1 MSTPTDDPTTNWSFE
16 TKQIHAGQ
24 TPDSAT
30 NARALPI
37 YQTTSYVFNSTDHA
51 AALFGLAEPGNIY
64 TRIMNPTQ
72 DVVEQRI
79 AALEG
84 GVAALFL
91 ASGQAA
97 ETFAILNLAA
107 AGDHI
112 VSSPRLYG
120 GTYNLLHYTLP
131 KLGIETTFVEDPDD
145 LDSWRAAVRPNTKA
159 FFAETI
165 SNPQIDVLDTPGVSG
180 VAHENGVPL
189 IVDNT
194 IATPYLIQPISQGA
208 DIVVHSATKYLGG
221 HGSAIAG
228 VIVDGGNFDW
238 TQGRHPGFT
247 TPDPSYH
254 GVVFAELGPPAF
266 ALKARVQLLR
276 DLGSAASPFNAFLV
290 SQGLET
296 LSLRIERHV
305 ANAQRVAEFLN
316 ARDDVLSVNYAGL
329 PSSPWHERAKKLA
342 PKGAGAVLAFELAG
356 GVEAGKAFVNAL
368 TLHSHVANI
377 GDVRSLVIHP
387 ASTTHAQLSEAEQLA
402 TGVTPGLVRLAVG
415 IEGVDDILADLE
427 QGFAAASTVG
437 GAAVSAAAGDPQ
449 AVAAF

>member
-1 MSTPTDDPTTNWSFE
+1 MTTPEIDPTASWAFE
-16 TKQIHAGQ
+16 TKQVHAGQ
-24 TPDSAT
+24 SPDIAT
-30 NARALPI
+30 GARALPI
-37 YQTTSYVFNSTDHA
+37 YQTTSYVFDDTTHA
-51 AALFGLAEPGNIY
+51 AALFGLEVEGNIY
-64 TRIMNPTQ
+64 TRIGNPTQ

-91 ASGQAA
+91 SSGQAA

-131 KLGIETTFVEDPDD
+131 RLGIETTFVEDPDD

-165 SNPQIDVLDTPGVSG
+165 SNPKIDVLDIPGVSS
-180 VAHENGVPL
+180 VAHDNGVPL

-194 IATPYLIQPISQGA
+194 IATPYLIQPIAHGA

-221 HGSAIAG
+221 HGTAIAG

-247 TPDPSYH
+247 VPDPSYH
-254 GVVFAELGPPAF
+254 GVVFAELGPPAY

-276 DLGSAASPFNAFLV
+276 DLGSAGAPFNAFLV
-290 SQGLET
+290 AQGLET
-296 LSLRIERHV
+296 LSLRLERHV
-305 ANAQRVAEFLN
+305 ANAQRVAEFLE
-316 ARDDVLSVNYAGL
+316 AQPDVVSVNYAGL
-329 PSSPWHERAKKLA
+329 PSSPWYELGKKLA
-342 PKGAGAVLAFELAG
+342 PKGTGAVLAFELAG
-356 GVEAGKAFVNAL
+356 GIDAGKAFVNAL

-387 ASTTHAQLSEAEQLA
+387 ASTTHAQLSPEEQIA

-415 IEGVDDILADLE
+415 IEGIDDILADLE
-427 QGFAAASTVG
+427 QGFAAAKVFS
-437 GAAVSAAAGDPQ
+437 AVPQTTSAS
-449 AVAAF
+449 